1 MKRVLKYVAVFLA
14 FLVLISVPP
23 VALAGDFTVT
33 RLSGADRYSTAV
45 AISQYDRQYSGYVVL
60 ARGDNYADALAG
72 VPLAARY
79 DAPVLLTQR
88 DVLTP
93 ATRAEIEA
101 LSPHTVIVLG
111 GPAAVSQAVED
122 ELSSMGLVVDRV
134 SGENRFDTAAQIA
147 LRVAPHGVGT
157 AIVAGGMDFPDALA
171 SASYAGSLG
180 YPVLL
185 TLKDELPAETEQA
198 LSDLDVYDTI
208 LVGGVSVVSD
218 LVKDQ
223 LPDPIRIGGSNRFE
237 TSVLVAKHFG
247 LSSSGVFI
255 ATGMGF
261 ADAITGAALAARL
274 NSGLLLVE
282 RKLPESVSNFLS
294 RENVSSVIIL
304 GGETA
309 VSTEIETELQ
319 RKIGLVG
326 KQVEV
331 TTASLMTAAAG
342 AGQVLR
348 YPYAGHV
355 TKVLDVSGQYVK
367 IEFGS
372 KTGWIHRDNVSVT
385 NKDVDDIRLGWQFT
399 TPSNS
404 SFLQQSPAD
413 SGYNVY
419 APVMFYVDN
428 SGLRMYPAR
437 NFTANIKL
445 AREQGYQVWLTI
457 AQFGTSPN
465 LRDESIPW
473 IINKALELDV
483 DGINIDYEGMGSANR
498 DAFSAFMGKLYTE
511 TRKHNLTLSVDVN
524 RHSATVYGASYD
536 RAALGQVSDY
546 VILMAYDEHWSSSPQ
561 EGSVAS
567 HPWTRRS
574 LELLLEEVPAEK
586 VILGMPFYTRN
597 WEIRDV
603 TVLEEDSVVITGDAV
618 RIRTEPTTVG
628 GSETTIFLGHKDRV
642 FRYVDEV
649 EGENIEGV
657 SVWYQVEFEE
667 GQYGYIT
674 GRWSKYYPAGSYL
687 GAKEVNSMS
696 LGQKA
701 AGQIVD
707 NYDPDAKTSGWISS
721 STGNWI
727 PMYDVSIDYDP
738 ESGQDV
744 VTWTCQYNYLNK
756 IWLENP
762 MSLHKRAMLA
772 EEFELAGLAAWSLD
786 WMDAEAQ
793 LWNLL
798 R

>member
-1 MKRVLKYVAVFLA
+1 MKR
-14 FLVLISVPP
+14 LISVSL
-23 VALAGDFTVT
+23 VALLLLGMTGNVGFAQEEPLVS
-33 RLSGADRYSTAV
+33 RISGSDRYATAV
-45 AISQYDRQYSGYVVL
+45 EVSKAGWEYSEVVVL

-72 VPLAARY
+72 VPLAY
-79 DAPVLLTQR
+79 LHGAPILLTGV
-88 DVLTP
+88 DALPPVTV
-93 ATRAEIEA
+93 AEIGRLDA
-101 LSPHTVIVLG
+101 SKIFILG
-111 GPAAVSQAVED
+111 GNSAVSEAVEAELVSLVPEVERIAGNDRFETAAEIARLVAPSGSSAAV
-122 ELSSMGLVVDRV
+122 VV
-134 SGENRFDTAAQIA
+134 N
-147 LRVAPHGVGT
+147 
-157 AIVAGGMDFPDALA
+157 GMDFPDALSAAAYAATNGFPILLTQAAIVPIATSTVLDELKVSETIVVGGTTVVQDDVLAMLPWAVRVAGVDRFDTSVA
-171 SASYAGSLG
+171 SAEHFR
-180 YPVLL
+180 P
-185 TLKDELPAETEQA
+185 E
-198 LSDLDVYDTI
+198 
-208 LVGGVSVVSD
+208 
-218 LVKDQ
+218 
-223 LPDPIRIGGSNRFE
+223 SN
-237 TSVLVAKHFG
+237 T
-247 LSSSGVFI
+247 VFV
-255 ATGMGF
+255 ATGMAY
-261 ADAITGAALAARL
+261 ADAITGAALAAR
-274 NSGLLLVE
+274 NGSGLLLTGSF
-282 RKLPESVSNFLS
+282 LPQAVRDYLSTSNAEAVL
-294 RENVSSVIIL
+294 VL
-304 GGETA
+304 GGENA
-309 VSTEIETELQ
+309 VSKTVAEDMGKVL
-319 RKIGLVG
+319 GLVG
-326 KQVEV
+326 KRIEM
-331 TTASLMTAAAG
+331 TTASVLTSQPG
-342 AGQVLR
+342 GGQALR
-348 YPYAGHV
+348 YPYKGYV
-355 TKVLDVSGQYVK
+355 TTVLDTAGDFVQ
-367 IEFGS
+367 IEFGRYQ
-372 KTGWIHRDNVSVT
+372 GWIPRVNVALT
-385 NKDVDDIRLGWQFT
+385 DKDIDSIRLGWQFT
-399 TPSNS
+399 SPGNN
-404 SFLQQSPAD
+404 SFLQQSPD
-413 SGYNVY
+413 LSGYNVY
-419 APVMFYVDN
+419 APVMYYVSN
-428 SGLRMYPAR
+428 NGLNMYPAR
-437 NFTANIKL
+437 NFSANIKL